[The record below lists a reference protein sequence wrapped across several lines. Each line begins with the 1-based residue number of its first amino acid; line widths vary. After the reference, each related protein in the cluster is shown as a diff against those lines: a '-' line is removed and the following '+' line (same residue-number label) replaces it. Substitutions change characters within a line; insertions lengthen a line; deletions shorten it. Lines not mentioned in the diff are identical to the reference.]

1 MIFLWFCSTP
11 PEVTLTPW
19 NPTRLSGTSLFFLY
33 TPSKHCLQTFFSHC
47 QSEINDFFSRVF
59 ESCDHQKYANY
70 KHMQASSRT
79 TFKFIYPNYCTH
91 WLEILAAS
99 TLGCKYL
106 AYFDP
111 KNHFKVKIDG
121 FLTFMLINL
130 YRNFIFVLPLKIW
143 KINSKVAYFNKIAVI
158 VSTSLT
164 AQSAPP
170 KKLQDSFEFL

>member
-1 MIFLWFCSTP
+1 MAVEKIKILGAVLELPSKQHCQFSPFDPFSCCLIGFIGSAGMIFLWSCSTP

-91 WLEILAAS
+91 WL
-99 TLGCKYL
+99 
-106 AYFDP
+106 
-111 KNHFKVKIDG
+111 
-121 FLTFMLINL
+121 
-130 YRNFIFVLPLKIW
+130 
-143 KINSKVAYFNKIAVI
+143 
-158 VSTSLT
+158 
-164 AQSAPP
+164 
-170 KKLQDSFEFL
+170 